1 MTQSKPIRSIIDTHR
16 HIFGPKLRQKF
27 AENIGFDDK
36 KPLPQAN
43 ADEMF
48 FYRESVDV
56 DYSMEVQQKS
66 GVTLCV
72 NSYGG
77 EIETFAKNNIKASTI
92 DTLKFLHDES
102 FELGDRFPKDIA
114 CMANAHALEENTRD
128 VIDPLISKKEA
139 CCISISTSYGAG
151 PEQIFLDSPK
161 AEWLWEYAQDK
172 DVLVHIHPPLVSIG
186 AAAMQQYRLIEA
198 VGRPFDTGLSAA
210 PMIYSGVFD
219 RYPKLKVLFV
229 HMGGA
234 LAPVICRLDWN
245 WELNYNGI
253 ANPPIQKVDKNIRKP
268 SEYFKSNIY
277 VDCIGSSAIA
287 LKAMI
292 ETCGIDRVLFG
303 SDFSPVPMSPKLHV
317 DLINDT
323 IADAGDREK
332 IFSSNAIALLH
343 LPASARR
350 SARVTSPGL
359 VYSLR
364 YPVTCD
370 SWLTGSASVATP
382 RPMLGN
388 LHHER
393 DKQVGRHGG
402 RSHAL
407 PSKRLDR
414 AAWLSHAGTS
424 QKRFLARCPLARRK

>member
-1 MTQSKPIRSIIDTHR
+1 VIMTSNGELRNTLTRRQMIGGTASALAVLGVSGSLAAQTRASVATDSDKISELQKGASEMTQSQATRSIIDTHR

-27 AENIGFDDK
+27 VENIGFDDT

-43 ADEMF
+43 AGEMF

-56 DYSMEVQQKS
+56 DYAMEIQQKS

-77 EIETFAKNNIKASTI
+77 EVETFAQHIIKASTI

-102 FELGDRFPKDIA
+102 FDLRDRFPKDIA
-114 CMANAHALEENTRD
+114 FMANAHALEENTRD
-128 VIDPLISKKEA
+128 VIDPLISNKEA

-151 PEQIFLDSPK
+151 PGQIFLDSPK

-172 DVLVHIHPPLVSIG
+172 DVLVHIHPPLVAIG
-186 AAAMQQYRLIEA
+186 AAAMQQYRLNEA
-198 VGRPFDTGLSAA
+198 VGRPFDTALSAA
-210 PMIYSGVFD
+210 RMIYSGVFD

-253 ANPPIQKVDKNIRKP
+253 PNPPIQKVDKCLRKP

-277 VDCIGSSAIA
+277 VDTMGPSAVG

-292 ETCGIDRVLFG
+292 EMCGVDRVLFG
-303 SDFSPVPMSPKLHV
+303 TDFGPVPMSPKLHI
-317 DLINDT
+317 DLVNDT
-323 IADAGDREK
+323 IPDARDRNK
-332 IFSSNAIALLH
+332 IFSTNALALLH
-343 LPASARR
+343 L
-350 SARVTSPGL
+350 T
-359 VYSLR
+359 
-364 YPVTCD
+364 
-370 SWLTGSASVATP
+370 
-382 RPMLGN
+382 
-388 LHHER
+388 E
-393 DKQVGRHGG
+393 
-402 RSHAL
+402 
-407 PSKRLDR
+407 R
-414 AAWLSHAGTS
+414 AANFIPQA
-424 QKRFLARCPLARRK
+424 A